1 MNTILWDVTRKKII
15 LRVLGVPCTPQ
26 KPEGALHSSKTRG
39 GSCQNHPTRPEA
51 GKNVKNPAKTECL
64 PFLLIPIKGS
74 LGGNERNIGE
84 KGWEN
89 HWERAALNA
98 ILWDFPRR
106 NIILGVL
113 EMPCT
118 PQKPEGATA
127 RTTQLAQKLEK
138 TSKTHKNRT
147 LALSHY
153 FSPH

>member
-1 MNTILWDVTRKKII
+1 MLAFSILF
-15 LRVLGVPCTPQ
+15 P
-26 KPEGALHSSKTRG
+26 
-39 GSCQNHPTRPEA
+39 
-51 GKNVKNPAKTECL
+51 
-64 PFLLIPIKGS
+64 LIPIEGS
-74 LGGNERNIGE
+74 LEGYERNTRE

-138 TSKTHKNRT
+138 TSKTYKNRA